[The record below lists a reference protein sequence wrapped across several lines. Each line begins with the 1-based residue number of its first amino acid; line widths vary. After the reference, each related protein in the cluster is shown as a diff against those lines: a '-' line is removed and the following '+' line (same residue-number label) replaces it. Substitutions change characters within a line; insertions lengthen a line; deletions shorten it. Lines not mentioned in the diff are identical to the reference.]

1 MKAKL
6 DIETGLRNGTSQLKQ
21 YYATPPF
28 KIANLTEGRK
38 EKLRLMIMSSSP
50 GILDGDEYSI
60 QIRIGQGSSLQLETQ
75 AYQRV
80 FQMNSGAAQC
90 IEVNMEKDSFFS
102 YLPHPLVPHKGSCF
116 TAKNKL
122 YLSGG
127 CTLCWGEI
135 HTSGRKLNGESF
147 LFSKL
152 QNLTEIYLDQ
162 KLVVRENLLLMPGM
176 LDIHGLGQMEGF
188 SDQASLIFLKN
199 DFPIPPAIEKI
210 NQILADYDEIE
221 FGCTSLPING
231 LLVRIVGNRAE
242 QLFDCFQL
250 LASYLQDLAVKN
262 FVYAK

>member
-1 MKAKL
+1 
-6 DIETGLRNGTSQLKQ
+6 
-21 YYATPPF
+21 
-28 KIANLTEGRK
+28 
-38 EKLRLMIMSSSP
+38 
-50 GILDGDEYSI
+50 
-60 QIRIGQGSSLQLETQ
+60 
-75 AYQRV
+75 
-80 FQMNSGAAQC
+80 
-90 IEVNMEKDSFFS
+90 
-102 YLPHPLVPHKGSCF
+102 
-116 TAKNKL
+116 
-122 YLSGG
+122 
-127 CTLCWGEI
+127 
-135 HTSGRKLNGESF
+135 
-147 LFSKL
+147 
-152 QNLTEIYLDQ
+152 
-162 KLVVRENLLLMPGM
+162 MPGM